1 MSNKAITEI
10 QSNNEECNFLQPHIG
25 EGLNSKFFKIVR
37 VGLFLLFIWT
47 LIEIFKVKNTVEVII
62 NIFFSFIIFAGFW
75 LKTTYKQFLN
85 HKSLYET
92 ITRNISIWTRICL
105 YLLTTPILISIL
117 IEDEALLKVIGL
129 INQDLTFNEQSII
142 VHFICVF
149 GIFGCLFF
157 IQVLL
162 SIFGAIFNKRA
173 NTRMIISKNR
183 SSIIFAIS
191 VLICLL
197 ATQLNILSDSQNL
210 ALLFCILVFCASRSL
225 ELFAMAVITCLTA
238 ISFDVAER
246 F

>member
-1 MSNKAITEI
+1 M
-10 QSNNEECNFLQPHIG
+10 
-25 EGLNSKFFKIVR
+25 
-37 VGLFLLFIWT
+37 
-47 LIEIFKVKNTVEVII
+47 IEIFKAKNTVEVII
-62 NIFFSFIIFAGFW
+62 NSFFSLIIFAGFW

-129 INQDLTFNEQSII
+129 INQDLAFNEQSII

-197 ATQLNILSDSQNL
+197 ATL
-210 ALLFCILVFCASRSL
+210 RST
-225 ELFAMAVITCLTA
+225 MQWCYI
-238 ISFDVAER
+238 IKKN
-246 F
+246 